1 MHILQFL
8 HQTYYVSSINGTGV
22 PTYASF
28 LNITPGQG
36 LYRFPVNSRG
46 WGLTVTRFK
55 VASPYGKQQLGNILS
70 NYRSILLFD
79 FSALPAVSTQ
89 IKPHDGIK
97 V

>member
-1 MHILQFL
+1 
-8 HQTYYVSSINGTGV
+8 
-22 PTYASF
+22 
-28 LNITPGQG
+28 
-36 LYRFPVNSRG
+36 
-46 WGLTVTRFK
+46 VTRFK